1 MITSIRLVNFKNF
14 ADETLRVGPFTVIV
28 GANASGKSNIRDAFR
43 FLHGIGR
50 DYTLAEIIGGKYG
63 PGGQREWE
71 PIRGA
76 ANEIIRF
83 GQETFSIEVEILWG
97 DGGPHSEK
105 AQYMIEVGLAKRK
118 SDEFEIK
125 KEKLI
130 VESETSFTA
139 QSAGENLRVRGVWDR
154 EQKEILLESNQAA
167 LRQLMEYFRVEAVRN
182 KVPVELISM
191 MGWINYILS
200 DIHFPEL
207 SPDRM
212 REPSLPGA
220 EMLGNFGE
228 NLPTVLEEICTDSR
242 RKKILTSWVHELT
255 PMDVKD
261 FEFPRDPSGRVHL
274 RLCEANGRKV
284 SAYSASDGT
293 LRFLAMLAVLL
304 GENPKSLYF
313 FEEIDTDI
321 HPARLHLLM
330 DLIERQTAKQGIQVI
345 TTTHAPTLLTVMNDQ
360 TFENTSIVCRLEDS
374 SDAIIRPVVD
384 LPNVRELRQDQGL
397 GRLHE
402 SGWMETALYFTEDY
416 DEKDFVAVD
425 KLRDKM
431 RDNNPDYVETQ
442 TLKAV
447 AEVNAKS

>member
-50 DYTLAEIIGGKYG
+50 GYTLAEIIGGKYG

-97 DGGPHSEK
+97 EGGPHSEK
-105 AQYMIEVGLAKRK
+105 AQYMIEVGLDKRK
-118 SDEFEIK
+118 SDEFKIK

-139 QSAGENLRVRGVWDR
+139 HSDGENLRVRSAWDK

-182 KVPVELISM
+182 KIPVELISM

-200 DIHFPEL
+200 DINFPEL

-228 NLPTVLEEICTDSR
+228 NLPTVLKEICTDPKR
-242 RKKILTSWVHELT
+242 QEILTSWVHELT
-255 PMDVKD
+255 PMDVQE
-261 FEFPRDPSGRVHL
+261 FEFPPDPSGRIHL
-274 RLCEANGRKV
+274 MLCEANGRKV

-293 LRFLAMLAVLL
+293 LRFLALLATLL
-304 GENPKSLYF
+304 GKYPEGLHF
-313 FEEIDTDI
+313 FEEIDTGI
-321 HPARLHLLM
+321 HPARQSLLLE
-330 DLIERQTAKQGIQVI
+330 LIEKQAAKEKVQII
-345 TTTHAPTLLTVMNDQ
+345 TTTHAPDLLNFVNDS
-360 TFENTSIVCRLEDS
+360 TFENMSIVCRLENS
-374 SDAIIRPVVD
+374 HDAIIRRVAE
-384 LPNVRELRQDQGL
+384 LPNARELRKSQGL
-397 GRLHE
+397 GKLLTE
-402 SGWMETALYFTEDY
+402 GWMETALYFTEDY
-416 DEKDFVAVD
+416 DE
-425 KLRDKM
+425 
-431 RDNNPDYVETQ
+431 
-442 TLKAV
+442 
-447 AEVNAKS
+447 AEGDGE

>member
-1 MITSIRLVNFKNF
+1 MITAIRLVNFKNF

-50 DYTLAEIIGGKYG
+50 GYTLAEIIGGKYG

-76 ANEIIRF
+76 GNEIARF
-83 GQETFSIEVEILWG
+83 GPLHPHMPSEFSLHVELKLSGIKTYY
-97 DGGPHSEK
+97 SIK
-105 AQYMIEVGLAKRK
+105 VGLNPTSSEGFRVLEEELRTE
-118 SDEFEIK
+118 STMVYTTIK
-125 KEKLI
+125 TS
-130 VESETSFTA
+130 ESSLWLLV
-139 QSAGENLRVRGVWDR
+139 GENDEKQIGLSRS
-154 EQKEILLESNQAA
+154 QPALTQFLQKYKEIWYQQIFDLGLLSVLESMRF
-167 LRQLMEYFRVEAVRN
+167 L
-182 KVPVELISM
+182 
-191 MGWINYILS
+191 
-200 DIHFPEL
+200 DL

-212 REPSLPGA
+212 REAAFPGQHI
-220 EMLGNFGE
+220 MGDSGE
-228 NLPTVLEEICTDSR
+228 NLSIVLQQICADSK
-242 RKKILTSWVHELT
+242 RKKILSDWLRELT
-255 PMDVKD
+255 PMDVQG

-293 LRFLAMLAVLL
+293 LRFLAMLATLL
-304 GENPKSLYF
+304 GEKPKGLYF
-313 FEEIDTDI
+313 FEEIDTGI

-345 TTTHAPTLLTVMNDQ
+345 TSTHAPTLLAVMNDS
-360 TFENTSIVCRLEDS
+360 TFENTSVVCRLEDS
-374 SDAIIRPVVD
+374 SNAIIRPVTE

-402 SGWMETALYFTEDY
+402 SGWMENALYFTEDY

-425 KLRDKM
+425 QLRDKM
-431 RDNNPDYVETQ
+431 RDNDPDYVETQ
-442 TLKAV
+442 IVKAV